1 MGELQ
6 LAGTVGANVLRQEL
20 TEQVGKE
27 QRS

>member
-6 LAGTVGANVLRQEL
+6 VAGTAGVNVLRQQL